1 MVASAPSRGWL
12 FGPLPDLMLGCGGA
26 YLLVFLALGAAGDW
40 IEALLP
46 LGLLAIPILAL
57 SVPHYG
63 ATLLRVYER
72 KEDRSAYRFFALWTT
87 LPIALWFVAG
97 VRDEWLGSALIT
109 LYLTWSPW
117 HYSGQNYGIA
127 LLLLGRRGV
136 GVARPLKRWL
146 YASFLLSFAL
156 VLIAAHTEG
165 ANATYAPGSLDGG
178 SYRFLRLGIPLQI
191 SAWLVITLLA
201 AYAISLGAVVA
212 GLRRS
217 AGWRALAPALCV
229 VALQAL
235 WFSLPV
241 LSRATGWF
249 QGWAPFASTRF
260 EYAFLWI
267 ALAHAVQYLWV
278 TTYFA
283 GRSGVAPRHAPYLL
297 KCLAAGAAVWGVP
310 TLLFGPDLLG
320 VRAFDAGGALLAA
333 AAVNVHHFVLDG
345 AIWKLR
351 DGRIARILLR
361 PQPVVSEET
370 SAPSRLGLVRPLV
383 AAAGALYV
391 VTVLVGA
398 FEGEYGVRQASS
410 PPDFARL
417 RVAAERLRWVGRDD
431 PSVRYNLAMHALRED
446 RLDAARRDL
455 LRSLDLQSSQHA
467 WLALGVVEQRAGAW
481 PEALR
486 AYDAALA
493 LDPSNVA
500 AWSRKAQV
508 FVRMGE
514 RAKAREALERALNL
528 APERLDLQRRL
539 EELQRT

>member
-1 MVASAPSRGWL
+1 MTASAPSRGWL
-12 FGPLPDLMLGCGGA
+12 FGPVPDLMLGCGGA

-40 IEALLP
+40 IEGLLP

-136 GVARPLKRWL
+136 GVAPPLKRWL

-156 VLIAAHTEG
+156 VLVAAHTEG
-165 ANATYAPGSLDGG
+165 ASATYAPGSLDGA
-178 SYRFLRLGIPLQI
+178 SYRFLRLGFPLQI
-191 SAWLVITLLA
+191 SAWLVVVLLG
-201 AYAISLGAVVA
+201 AYAISLAAVVA

-217 AGWRALAPALCV
+217 AGWVALAPALCV
-229 VALQAL
+229 VALQAF

-241 LSRATGWF
+241 LSRATGWLDT
-249 QGWAPFASTRF
+249 WPPFAATRF

-267 ALAHAVQYLWV
+267 ALAHAVQYLWI

-283 GRSGVAPRHAPYLL
+283 GRSGAEPRRVPYLA
-297 KCLAAGAAVWGVP
+297 KCLLAGAAVWGVP

-320 VRAFDAGGALLAA
+320 TRAFDAGGALLAA

-361 PQPVVSEET
+361 PQPAAT
-370 SAPSRLGLVRPLV
+370 SPVAAPARLGLVRPLV
-383 AAAGALYV
+383 AAAGALYA

-398 FEGEYGVRQASS
+398 FEGEYGVRRASS
-410 PPDFARL
+410 PPDFERL
-417 RVAAERLRWVGRDD
+417 RVAAERLRWIGRDD

-446 RLDAARRDL
+446 QLDAARSDL
-455 LRSLDLQSSQHA
+455 LRSLELQRTRHA
-467 WLALGVVEQRAGAW
+467 WLALGVVEQRAGSW
-481 PEALR
+481 NDALR
-486 AYDAALA
+486 AYDAALE
-493 LDPSNVA
+493 LDPGNVA

-514 RAKAREALERALNL
+514 VAKAREALLRALTL
-528 APERLDLQRRL
+528 APERIDLQRRL
-539 EELQRT
+539 DELEKT

>member
-1 MVASAPSRGWL
+1 MTASAPSRGWL
-12 FGPLPDLMLGCGGA
+12 FGPVPDLMLGCGGA
-26 YLLVFLALGAAGDW
+26 YLLIFLALGAAGDW
-40 IEALLP
+40 IEGLLP

-97 VRDEWLGSALIT
+97 VPNEWLGSALIT

-136 GVARPLKRWL
+136 SVAPAVKRWL

-156 VLIAAHTEG
+156 VFVAAHTEG
-165 ANATYAPGSLDGG
+165 AAATYAPGSLDGA
-178 SYRFLRLGIPLQI
+178 SYRFLRLGFPLQI
-191 SAWLVITLLA
+191 SAWLVVALLG
-201 AYAISLGAVVA
+201 AYAVALVAGVA

-217 AGWRALAPALCV
+217 AGWVALAPALCV

-241 LSRATGWF
+241 LSRATGWLDT
-249 QGWAPFASTRF
+249 WAPFAATRF

-267 ALAHAVQYLWV
+267 ALAHAVQYLWI

-283 GRSGVAPRHAPYLL
+283 GRSGVEPRRASYLG
-297 KCLAAGAAVWGVP
+297 KCLLAGAAVWGVP

-320 VRAFDAGGALLAA
+320 TRAFDAGGALLAA

-361 PQPVVSEET
+361 PQPAAT
-370 SAPSRLGLVRPLV
+370 APVAAPARLGLVRPLV
-383 AAAGALYV
+383 AAAGALYA

-398 FEGEYGVRQASS
+398 FEGEYGVRRASS
-410 PPDFARL
+410 PPDFGRL
-417 RVAAERLRWVGRDD
+417 RVAAERLRWIGRDD

-446 RLDAARRDL
+446 QLDLARSDL
-455 LRSLDLQSSQHA
+455 LRSLELQRSQHA
-467 WLALGVVEQRAGAW
+467 WLALGVVEQRAEAW
-481 PEALR
+481 HEALR
-486 AYDAALA
+486 AYDEALE
-493 LDPSNVA
+493 LDPANVA

-514 RAKAREALERALNL
+514 RAKAREALEHALTL

-539 EELQRT
+539 NELEKT

>member
-1 MVASAPSRGWL
+1 MTASAPARGWL
-12 FGPLPDLMLGCGGA
+12 FGPVPDLLLGCGGI
-26 YLLVFLALGAAGDW
+26 YLGVFLALGAAGDW
-40 IEALLP
+40 IEGLLP

-97 VRDEWLGSALIT
+97 VRSEWLGSALIT

-117 HYSGQNYGIA
+117 HYSGQNYGIS

-136 GVARPLKRWL
+136 AVAPHLKRWL
-146 YASFLLSFAL
+146 YASFLISFAL
-156 VLIAAHTEG
+156 VFVAAHTEG
-165 ANATYAPGSLDGG
+165 AGATYAPGSLTGA
-178 SYRFLRLGIPLQI
+178 SYRFLRLGIPTQI
-191 SAWLVITLLA
+191 AAVLALSLLV
-201 AYAISLGAVVA
+201 AYAISLAVVVV

-217 AGWRALAPALCV
+217 GAWKALAPGLCV
-229 VALQAL
+229 VGLQAL

-241 LSRATGWF
+241 LSRASGWLEH
-249 QGWAPFASTRF
+249 WAPFAPTRF
-260 EYAFLWI
+260 EYMFLWI

-283 GRSGVAPRHAPYLL
+283 GRSGAEPRPVPYLA
-297 KCLAAGAAVWGVP
+297 KCLLAGSAVWGVP

-320 VRAFDAGGALLAA
+320 VRAFDAGHALLAA

-361 PQPVVSEET
+361 PQPAAASPVA
-370 SAPSRLGLVRPLV
+370 APSRLGLVRPLV
-383 AAAGALYV
+383 AAAGAVYV

-398 FEGEYGVRQASS
+398 FEGEYGVRRASS

-431 PSVRYNLAMHALRED
+431 PSVRYNLAMNELRED
-446 RLDAARRDL
+446 HLDAARRDL
-455 LRSLDLQSSQHA
+455 QRSLELQRTQHA
-467 WLALGVVEQRAGAW
+467 WLALGVVEQRAESW
-481 PEALR
+481 SDALR
-486 AYDAALA
+486 AYDAALE
-493 LDPSNVA
+493 LDPANVA

-508 FVRMGE
+508 FARMGD
-514 RAKAREALERALNL
+514 RAKAREALERALTL